1 MRCTHECPQLN
12 TLLDRNREHED
23 PREPTDETHRGL
35 GFLNSISEVVKEDMT
50 SEEES
55 SSEDSSSEVSETST
69 TSSDE
74 DVGKEKPVYV
84 FSCTDNLS
92 WLVGAKCGNS
102 LSNWLGAMRDTFSVC
117 RVSPS

>member
-1 MRCTHECPQLN
+1 MRCTHECPQLD
-12 TLLDRNREHED
+12 TLLNRNRFDKNGEKQGVKRGEHED
-23 PREPTDETHRGL
+23 PREPTDDTHWGL
-35 GFLNSISEVVKEDMT
+35 GFLNSLSEVVEEDMT

-55 SSEDSSSEVSETST
+55 SSEDSSPEVSETST

-102 LSNWLGAMRDTFSVC
+102 LSNW
-117 RVSPS
+117 

>member
-1 MRCTHECPQLN
+1 MGCTQECPQLD
-12 TLLDRNREHED
+12 TLLDRNCFDENCEKEGVKKGEHED
-23 PREPTDETHRGL
+23 PREPTDDTYCGL
-35 GFLNSISEVVKEDMT
+35 GFLNSLSEVVEEDMT

-55 SSEDSSSEVSETST
+55 SSEDSSPQVSETST

-92 WLVGAKCGNS
+92 WLVGAKCWNS
-102 LSNWLGAMRDTFSVC
+102 LSNW
-117 RVSPS
+117 